1 MGLYC
6 YFEQCV
12 FEFEISLQH
21 QRFDIFGG
29 FAKKLLF
36 GVGLHGG
43 IVVLFVFAAFVV
55 VLVILH
61 LRQ

>member
-1 MGLYC
+1 
-6 YFEQCV
+6 V
-12 FEFEISLQH
+12 FEFEISLHH
-21 QRFDIFGG
+21 QRFDISGG